1 MNHKNLPA
9 LKKGKKFK
17 LRNES
22 IWGYLFIL
30 LPVLTFTAFTLYP
43 VISAFIISFQKFKPL
58 RTIWVGFDNYI
69 ASFKSSLFYKSII
82 NTAVYTGITI
92 PLSMALSFVIAILI
106 VPLTKRK
113 QTFFKAAYY
122 LPAIASGVALSFVWK
137 WIYDPLPS
145 GLLNRLVSLF
155 GVENQNWLGSSKTS
169 MLSLILMALLSS
181 HGTSIIIYIAAL
193 LGIDNTYYE
202 SAEIDGATFF
212 QKLRYI
218 VLPLVKPTTVF
229 LLITGVIGSFQ
240 VFQNAFL
247 MTGGGPDNSTTM
259 VGLLIFNNAFTYN
272 DYGRAS
278 AQAIIL
284 TFIIAIFTFIQFKV
298 TGDGVEY

>member
-1 MNHKNLPA
+1 MNDKKFPA
-9 LKKGKKFK
+9 LKKSKKFK
-17 LRNES
+17 LSNEN
-22 IWGYLFIL
+22 IWGYIFIAIPL
-30 LPVLTFTAFTLYP
+30 LTFTAFTIYP
-43 VISAFIISFQKFKPL
+43 VLSAFVISFQEFKPL
-58 RTIWVGFDNYI
+58 RTVWVGFDNYKET
-69 ASFKSSLFYKSII
+69 FKSSLFYKSIV
-82 NTAVYTGITI
+82 NTIVYTAFTI
-92 PLSMALSFVIAILI
+92 PLSMALSFVISVLI
-106 VPLTKRK
+106 VPLTKKK
-113 QTFFKAAYY
+113 QTFFKATYY

-137 WIYDPLPS
+137 WIYDPLPA

-259 VGLLIFNNAFTYN
+259 VGLLIYNNAFTYFE
-272 DYGRAS
+272 YGRAS
-278 AQAIIL
+278 AQAL
-284 TFIIAIFTFIQFKV
+284 VLAAVIAVFTFIQFKV